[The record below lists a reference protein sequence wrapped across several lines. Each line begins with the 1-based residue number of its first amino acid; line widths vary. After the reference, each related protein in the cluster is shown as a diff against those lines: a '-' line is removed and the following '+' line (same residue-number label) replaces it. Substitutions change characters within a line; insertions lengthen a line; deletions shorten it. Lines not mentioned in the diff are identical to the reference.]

1 MRDATTRIE
10 TQRNVVVVG
19 GIFCSAAFSN
29 MRIGEAESRR
39 TGAVV
44 VEGKCG
50 RSQNNRESR
59 MNFAIGDLA
68 RFQNKKLT

>member
-19 GIFCSAAFSN
+19 GIFCSAALSN
-29 MRIGEAESRR
+29 MRVGEAESRR

-44 VEGKCG
+44 VEGKCR